1 MGHPKAQ
8 EITKSWL
15 ESAPLPT
22 HGKTYT
28 VVSHKEVI
36 EGSIK
41 NLNKLGFTVTRES
54 YRANINAKV
63 AQGIYHLAHSSAPSD
78 PEMGMMFAWTNSYD
92 KSIRF
97 QCGIGAH
104 VFVCAN
110 GLIHGDL
117 SSYSR
122 KHTGTANEDIQAS
135 IATQIGLA
143 NNKFTQL
150 VKDKNDMKDFELSIT
165 KQSELLGR
173 LFVEEKILDSQ
184 QLSIV
189 KSEIEDPSF
198 NYGVDPDTAWM
209 FYNNVTHA
217 LKKTHPRNWMDHQS
231 KFHSFMSGVLLNAHA
246 PQPQDTSNTNP
257 TIEEA
262 ELDENQTSMS
272 DFSDFLEEVETF
284 EL

>member
-1 MGHPKAQ
+1 
-8 EITKSWL
+8 
-15 ESAPLPT
+15 
-22 HGKTYT
+22 
-28 VVSHKEVI
+28 
-36 EGSIK
+36 
-41 NLNKLGFTVTRES
+41 
-54 YRANINAKV
+54 
-63 AQGIYHLAHSSAPSD
+63 
-78 PEMGMMFAWTNSYD
+78 
-92 KSIRF
+92 
-97 QCGIGAH
+97 
-104 VFVCAN
+104 
-110 GLIHGDL
+110 
-117 SSYSR
+117 
-122 KHTGTANEDIQAS
+122 
-135 IATQIGLA
+135 
-143 NNKFTQL
+143 
-150 VKDKNDMKDFELSIT
+150 MKDFELSIT

-272 DFSDFLEEVETF
+272 DFNGFLEEIETF